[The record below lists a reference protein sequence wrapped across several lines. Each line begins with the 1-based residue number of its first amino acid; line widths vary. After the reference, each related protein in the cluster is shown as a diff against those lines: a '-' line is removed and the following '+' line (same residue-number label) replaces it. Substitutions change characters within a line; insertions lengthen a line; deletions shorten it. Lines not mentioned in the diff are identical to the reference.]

1 MCGRFNS
8 IASGAD
14 FAKSYGANFVFD
26 EIESSFNVAPTS
38 QVYVLWREPD
48 GGESSRQLTVMRWGL
63 VPSWSKDKTKA
74 AGLINARCETLHE
87 KPSFK
92 NLLSKRRCIIPM
104 QGFYEWSV
112 IDSHGAKPI
121 KQAHYISRS
130 DGKTMTV
137 AGLWTNWVDPQSKS
151 DIDGTRAVLSTCTI
165 ITTEAN
171 EKLSGIHHRMPVIL
185 EPSAVDRWVGSDTI
199 APVDLLVPAQNE
211 VLQHEITTRLQRT
224 SNVHTPQFVD
234 DQTGRLF

>member
-14 FAKSYGANFVFD
+14 FAKSYDANFVFD

-112 IDSHGAKPI
+112 IDNHGAKPI

-137 AGLWTNWVDPQSKS
+137 AGLWTNWVDPQSNS
-151 DIDGTRAVLSTCTI
+151 DIGGSRAVLSTCTI

-171 EKLSGIHHRMPVIL
+171 KKLSGIHHRMPVIL
-185 EPSAVDRWVGSDTI
+185 EPSDVDRWVGSETI

-211 VLQHEITTRLQRT
+211 ILQHEITTRLQRA
-224 SNVHTPQFVD
+224 SNVHPPQLVD

>member
-92 NLLSKRRCIIPM
+92 NLLSNRRCIIPM

-112 IDSHGAKPI
+112 IDNHGAKPI

-185 EPSAVDRWVGSDTI
+185 ESSAVDRWVGSETI
-199 APVDLLVPAQNE
+199 APVDLLVPAQND
-211 VLQHEITTRLQRT
+211 VVQHEITTRLQRA
-224 SNVHTPQFVD
+224 SNVHPSQFVD

>member
-14 FAKSYGANFVFD
+14 FANSYGANFVSE
-26 EIESSFNVAPTS
+26 EIESNFNVKPTS
-38 QVYVLWREPD
+38 KVYVLSREPD
-48 GGESSRQLTVMRWGL
+48 CGESSRKLTAMRWGL

-74 AGLINARCETLHE
+74 AGLINARSETLHE

-92 NLLSKRRCIIPM
+92 NLLSKHRCIIPM

-112 IDSHGAKPI
+112 IDSQGPKPI

-137 AGLWTNWVDPQSKS
+137 AGLWTNWVDPQSNS
-151 DIDGTRAVLSTCTI
+151 DIGGSRAVLSTCTI
-165 ITTEAN
+165 ITTGAN
-171 EKLSGIHHRMPVIL
+171 EILSGIHHRMPVIL
-185 EPSAVDRWVGSDTI
+185 EPSDVDRWVGSETI

-211 VLQHEITTRLQRT
+211 ILQHEITVRLQRA
-224 SNVHTPQFVD
+224 SNVHPPQFID

>member
-14 FAKSYGANFVFD
+14 FAKSYDANFVFD

-48 GGESSRQLTVMRWGL
+48 GGESSKQLTAMRWGL

-92 NLLSKRRCIIPM
+92 NLLSKHRCIIPM

-112 IDSHGAKPI
+112 IDSQGPKPI

-137 AGLWTNWVDPQSKS
+137 AGLWTNWVDPQSNS
-151 DIDGTRAVLSTCTI
+151 DIGGSRAVLSTCTI

-171 EKLSGIHHRMPVIL
+171 KKLSGIHHRMPVIL
-185 EPSAVDRWVGSDTI
+185 EPSDVDRWVGSETI

-211 VLQHEITTRLQRT
+211 ILQHEITVRLQRA
-224 SNVHTPQFVD
+224 SNVHPPQFID